1 MNSELLKELSNAD
14 SVASVEDEVRSI
26 LYRELAKY
34 SDEVFSDRLGS
45 IIFHKKGTSPNPL
58 KIMFCAHI
66 DEVGFMVRHI
76 SDIGFVYLVTFN
88 KPSTFLPSCVV
99 ILTICIS
106 LLLFKTEPKATKYTK
121 PISEIGGGNNE

>member
-76 SDIGFVYLVTFN
+76 SDIGFVYVVALGSVLN
-88 KPSTFLPSCVV
+88 KCKWLELRRKMV
-99 ILTICIS
+99 
-106 LLLFKTEPKATKYTK
+106 KKWKAY
-121 PISEIGGGNNE
+121 

>member
-1 MNSELLKELSNAD
+1 MLHYQHYSILLTIHYSLFPPPISFIKLIISSKELSNAD

-45 IIFHKKGTSPNPL
+45 IVFHKKGTSPNPL

-66 DEVGFMVRHI
+66 DEVGFME
-76 SDIGFVYLVTFN
+76 DIFLILV
-88 KPSTFLPSCVV
+88 LY
-99 ILTICIS
+99 I
-106 LLLFKTEPKATKYTK
+106 
-121 PISEIGGGNNE
+121 